1 VKEMPRDKGTV
12 MDGGTNEGK
21 DKQRTEESENQKEEA
36 EVNESWMKRRIKS
49 RSERTEMRRQRMEIE
64 ETQILEGR

>member
-1 VKEMPRDKGTV
+1 MPRDKGTV